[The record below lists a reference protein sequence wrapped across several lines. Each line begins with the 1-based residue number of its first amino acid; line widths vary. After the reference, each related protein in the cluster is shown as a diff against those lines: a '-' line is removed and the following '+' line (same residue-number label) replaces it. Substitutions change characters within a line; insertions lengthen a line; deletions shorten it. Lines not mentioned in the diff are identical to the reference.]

1 MAEPQEPL
9 TERELEI
16 VRLAGTGLGNK
27 EIAARLSLSPNTVKV
42 HLRNIF
48 TKLEARSRT
57 EMTMI
62 AMRNGWI
69 VLEHVT
75 PGNTIQTN
83 AQKQSPRSESTI
95 SAAITSAPPIVD
107 TLPHEQ
113 PDSASLDISGS
124 TPFASIAIP
133 VAPNPQPLPRLAA
146 WQRVALLVAVGIGLA
161 LLILT
166 LPANQGN
173 ASSSNDPLRI
183 SPAQPRTGLLLRDEA
198 SRWHLRTPL
207 PAARARSAATTIG
220 DLIYVIGGEVN
231 QVVSGDVL
239 VYEPVTNTW
248 TTLSTPKPTPVANTS
263 AAVVDGRIY
272 IAGGTTQNGSPT
284 TALEVFDTTT
294 GQWKTLAPT
303 SQPVAGH
310 GFAALG
316 NQLYLF
322 GGATN
327 KGITSASERY
337 DITTNTWHSIAPIPT
352 PRTLAAAATFDDRIY
367 VVGGYNGEHE
377 LSTCE
382 YYLPADDT
390 WNTCDAMTVPRS
402 GLGLVRVAN
411 NLFAVGGGMSG
422 FLGFNERYDPATNR
436 WTALDTPLTSDW
448 QSVAVAPHQTEFYV
462 FGGYSGGQR
471 LAFTYVYEVFTNR
484 VFVPAFQAA
493 PDKSGTP

>member
-62 AMRNGWI
+62 AIRNGWI
-69 VLEHVT
+69 VLEHGT
-75 PGNTIQTN
+75 PGIDVQSASVQRRESSQT
-83 AQKQSPRSESTI
+83 ATPSVTSSAFPLGDPRPLAPPDPTI
-95 SAAITSAPPIVD
+95 SDATGQTTTTPD
-107 TLPHEQ
+107 T
-113 PDSASLDISGS
+113 
-124 TPFASIAIP
+124 IP
-133 VAPNPQPLPRLAA
+133 VAPNPQPLPNLAV
-146 WQRVALLVAVGIGLA
+146 WQRIILLIAIGLGLA
-161 LLILT
+161 LLVLT
-166 LPANQGN
+166 LPANPGN

-207 PAARARSAATTIG
+207 PAARARSAASTVG

-231 QVVSGDVL
+231 QAVSGDVL
-239 VYEPVTNTW
+239 IYEPVTNTW
-248 TTLSTPKPTPVANTS
+248 TTLNTPKPTPVANAP
-263 AAVVDGRIY
+263 AATVNGRIY
-272 IAGGTTQNGSPT
+272 IAGGTTQDGNPS
-284 TALEVFDTTT
+284 TALEVFDTTK
-294 GQWKTLAPT
+294 GQWRTLAPMG
-303 SQPVAGH
+303 QPVAGH
-310 GFAALG
+310 GFAALD
-316 NQLYLF
+316 NQLYVF
-322 GGATN
+322 GGKTN
-327 KGITSASERY
+327 KGITGASERY
-337 DITTNTWHSIAPIPT
+337 DIATNTWHSITSMPT
-352 PRTLAAAATFDDRIY
+352 PRTLSAAVTYDDRIY

-377 LSTCE
+377 LSACE
-382 YYLPADDT
+382 YYTPANDA
-390 WNTCDAMTVPRS
+390 WNTCNALTVPRS

-411 NLFAVGGGMSG
+411 NIFAIGGGMSG

-436 WTALDTPLTSDW
+436 WTALDTPLTTDW
-448 QSVAVAPHQTEFYV
+448 LNIAVAPHQTEFYV
-462 FGGYSGGQR
+462 FGGYSGGDR

-493 PDKSGTP
+493 PEPSSKP

>member
-69 VLEHVT
+69 VLEQVT
-75 PGNTIQTN
+75 HGNGVQPA
-83 AQKQSPRSESTI
+83 AQEQNPVSESAAPEAA
-95 SAAITSAPPIVD
+95 SATSPIND
-107 TLPHEQ
+107 TLPHAQ
-113 PDSASLDISGS
+113 PDSISLNIVGS
-124 TPFASIAIP
+124 QPVAAVAIP

-248 TTLSTPKPTPVANTS
+248 TTLTTPKPTPVANTS

-284 TALEVFDTTT
+284 TALEVFDTQT
-294 GQWKTLAPT
+294 GHWETLA
-303 SQPVAGH
+303 SMGQPVAGH

-316 NQLYLF
+316 NQLYVF

-327 KGITSASERY
+327 KGITSISERY
-337 DITTNTWHSIAPIPT
+337 DIATNSWHSIAPMPT
-352 PRTLAAAATFDDRIY
+352 PRTLSAAAAFDDRIY

-382 YYLPADDT
+382 YYTPAYDT

-422 FLGFNERYDPATNR
+422 FLGFNERFDPATNR

-462 FGGYSGGQR
+462 FGGYSGGER

>member
-48 TKLEARSRT
+48 TKLEASSRT

-69 VLEHVT
+69 VLEHAT
-75 PGNTIQTN
+75 PGTQVQPATLEREIPEATAPVVN
-83 AQKQSPRSESTI
+83 ASAFPAERMQPLSQSDSDVIAPAGSNST
-95 SAAITSAPPIVD
+95 AP
-107 TLPHEQ
+107 
-113 PDSASLDISGS
+113 AG
-124 TPFASIAIP
+124 IP
-133 VAPNPQPLPRLAA
+133 VAPNPQPLPSMAV
-146 WQRVALLVAVGIGLA
+146 WQRITLVLAIGIGLA
-161 LLILT
+161 LLVLT

-183 SPAQPRTGLLLRDEA
+183 GPAQPRTGLLLRDEA
-198 SRWHLRTPL
+198 SRWHMRTAL
-207 PAARARSAATTIG
+207 PSARARSAAATVG
-220 DLIYVIGGEVN
+220 DLIFVIGGEVN

-239 VYEPVTNTW
+239 IYEPVTNTW
-248 TTLSTPKPTPVANTS
+248 TTLNTPKPTPVANTS
-263 AAVVDGRIY
+263 AAVVNGSIY
-272 IAGGTTQNGSPT
+272 IAGGTIQDGNPS
-284 TALEVFDTTT
+284 TALEALDTVK
-294 GQWKTLAPT
+294 GQWKTLAPL

-316 NQLYLF
+316 NQLYVF
-322 GGATN
+322 GGKTN
-327 KGITSASERY
+327 KGITGVSERY
-337 DITTNTWHSIAPIPT
+337 DISTNSWHSIASMPT
-352 PRTLAAAATFDDRIY
+352 PRTLSAAATFDDRIY

-377 LSTCE
+377 LSACE
-382 YYLPADDT
+382 YYVPANDA
-390 WNTCDAMTVPRS
+390 WGTCNALTVPRS

-411 NLFAVGGGMSG
+411 NLFAIGGGMSG
-422 FLGFNERYDPATNR
+422 FLGFNERYDPTTNR
-436 WTALDTPLTSDW
+436 WTALDSPLTTDW
-448 QSVAVAPHQTEFYV
+448 QNIAVAPHQTEFYV
-462 FGGYSGGQR
+462 FGGYSGGER

-493 PDKSGTP
+493 PQQVGKP

>member
-75 PGNTIQTN
+75 PGNTIQPP
-83 AQKQSPRSESTI
+83 AQEQIPESEDPTPDAISST
-95 SAAITSAPPIVD
+95 SLTADAQ
-107 TLPHEQ
+107 PHLQ
-113 PDSASLDISGS
+113 PDSTSLGTASSPVA
-124 TPFASIAIP
+124 TIAIP

-198 SRWHLRTPL
+198 SRWHLRTPM

-220 DLIYVIGGEVN
+220 DQIYVIGGEVN

-239 VYEPVTNTW
+239 IYEPVSNTW

-263 AAVVDGRIY
+263 AAVIDGRIY
-272 IAGGTTQNGSPT
+272 IAGGTIQNGSPT

-294 GQWKTLAPT
+294 GQWETLAST

-316 NQLYLF
+316 SQLYLF

-337 DITTNTWHSIAPIPT
+337 DIATNTWHNIAPMPT

-367 VVGGYNGEHE
+367 VVGGYNGAHE

-422 FLGFNERYDPATNR
+422 FLGFNERFDPATNR

-462 FGGYSGGQR
+462 FGGYSGGER
-471 LAFTYVYEVFTNR
+471 LTFTYVYEVFTNR